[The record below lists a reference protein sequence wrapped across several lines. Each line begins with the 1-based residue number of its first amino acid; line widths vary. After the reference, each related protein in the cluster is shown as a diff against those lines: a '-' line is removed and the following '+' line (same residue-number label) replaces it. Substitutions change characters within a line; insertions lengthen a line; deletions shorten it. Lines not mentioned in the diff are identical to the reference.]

1 MYIYIYID
9 MYCILL
15 LVEGQLAYQNRVFL
29 NQAAAVVLVHPPPSR
44 FSLPDMMC
52 PKGAP
57 LGGLG
62 LLVE

>member
-1 MYIYIYID
+1 